1 MNEKLKGQI
10 EYAMFKNKI
19 NKKELGSYMN
29 MSYPTM
35 LSKIESPDTLKIS
48 EAVRLCGI
56 LNIELS
62 ELLTIKQILWKQRK
76 IF

>member
-1 MNEKLKGQI
+1 MNQKLKGQI

-35 LSKIESPDTLKIS
+35 LSKIENPDTLKIS

-62 ELLTIKQILWKQRK
+62 ELLTIK
-76 IF
+76 

>member
-35 LSKIESPDTLKIS
+35 LSKLSDPDTLKIS
-48 EAVRLCGI
+48 EAKRLCGI

-62 ELLTIKQILWKQRK
+62 EMLTIK
-76 IF
+76 

>member
-1 MNEKLKGQI
+1 MNKKLRGHI

-48 EAVRLCGI
+48 EAVRLCEI

-62 ELLTIKQILWKQRK
+62 EMLTIK
-76 IF
+76 